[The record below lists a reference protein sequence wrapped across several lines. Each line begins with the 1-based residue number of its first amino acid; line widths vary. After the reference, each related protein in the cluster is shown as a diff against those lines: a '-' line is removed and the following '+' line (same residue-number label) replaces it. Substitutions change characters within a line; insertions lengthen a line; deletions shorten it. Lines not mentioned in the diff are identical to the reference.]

1 MSVTPSTNLALYFEQ
16 HFVPLANNFVVVQ
29 RDDGVF
35 RVMFHIDGVECR
47 TSFEQTDTRESMLL
61 DIYREIA
68 WEYRY
73 RVYPELKHRG

>member
-1 MSVTPSTNLALYFEQ
+1 MSVTPSTKLARYFEQ
-16 HFVPLANNFVVVQ
+16 HFVPLANNFVVVM
-29 RDDGVF
+29 RDDGVM
-35 RVMFHIDGVECR
+35 RVMFHIDNVECR
-47 TSFEQTDTRESMLL
+47 VSFDPPFEKESMLL

>member
-1 MSVTPSTNLALYFEQ
+1 MSVTPSTKLARYFEQ
-16 HFVPLANNFVVVQ
+16 HFVPLANNFVAVM
-29 RDDGVF
+29 RDDGVM
-35 RVMFHIDGVECR
+35 RVMFHIDNVECR
-47 TSFEQTDTRESMLL
+47 VSFDPPFEKESMLL